1 MRTKLLR
8 CRDDVTVQLVYTSTL
23 EEYRQVLDTLGG
35 ASQAVANGELDSFRV
50 GSRSGNTAYV
60 VTTAKQRHLWGLPD
74 LTVSGRAVPVDE
86 VRALDLLHDA
96 AVDPDRAAELFPGR
110 SPEVVSALE
119 AGTPGGSWFD
129 AVRGFLSPGVRVDQ
143 AVSALD
149 GAGLPSAV
157 REALSDGLTEAFQP
171 GARRAEAELDRVQVL
186 LDLPW
191 TKCEPQRLDTEHV
204 AQVLRRT
211 HAALD
216 GVQARLLQFLGSCP
230 EARDLLTFEGPCSC
244 RRAEADAL
252 PALVVRPGW
261 AQARAS
267 VLCLAGPRGTGKT
280 SLAHAIAEAL
290 GRKSVSVSL
299 DGEATKRQIL
309 GSSRRTPGC
318 VVDGLRDA
326 KVNNPVFILEGI
338 DKVGDADEEP
348 HPLRHVLDPSS
359 REAFKDAYLA
369 VPLDLSGVLWVATA
383 TDAGA
388 IPATV
393 RDCLH
398 VVELP
403 AYTEQEKLAIAQEHL
418 LKRPFD
424 GLLPMSAGIL
434 ALEPAASAASA
445 GFATSLSS
453 PAGPVACPTVVAD
466 RVVSSV
472 EELSA
477 LSAGSPAGGSGA
489 GEPWRTAAS
498 RGDISFEPDAIR
510 RVIRDYTSEPGVKD
524 LKGCLAEI
532 CRQVALRR
540 SPEAE
545 GPDMVASG
553 LVPALLGDGSVD
565 QLPLAVRE
573 AIEAERGRNSSD
585 TSSSASRPSPW
596 IEWLENLPWT
606 KRNDAEIDLKRIRRV
621 LDARQAG
628 LKDAKAGVIEYLAAR
643 KRNPRGTGA
652 VLCFLGPPGVGKT
665 SLAQS
670 IAQAMGRRY
679 VRLPCGGLHDDTDLR
694 GHNRTWY
701 RSQPGSILRELRRVG
716 YRDPVVVLDEV
727 DKVGPA
733 PAAVLLEV
741 LDPEQQGRFR
751 DSFVE
756 FPFDLSEILF
766 IATAN
771 EWTQIPP
778 PLRDRLEVVHL
789 SGYTEAEKVAIAKT
803 HLVPGENK
811 AAGLMPTPVRV
822 TDGALRQI
830 IRDYTSEPGIRQL
843 ARRIKT
849 VCRKVALGR
858 ETGDRAL
865 DRERVTARDVRRW
878 FGADTG
884 DAEGLDRLR
893 RRLDA
898 PAIPSEV
905 RSKGREVSD
914 RLSSSGWASTDPEY
928 IRSRKYLEC
937 LADLPWN
944 LRTVQNVDL
953 AQVRAKLDEHHA
965 GLAGVKERLLD
976 HVAVHVLNPDLLNPV
991 LCLKGPEGVGKTS
1004 LAHSL
1009 ARALGRV
1016 SAQVSCGEL
1025 VDAAALLGDPRGGP
1039 GRVITELRRVG
1050 AGNPVFVLDE
1060 LDRLSDRGDLPS
1072 AVLELLELG
1081 RRAAFRDR
1089 YLDLPF
1095 DLSDVLFVATAT
1107 GSRSVPSM
1115 LRERLTV
1122 VDVPGY
1128 TLEEKQVIAVD
1139 HLLPAAIRLNGLAP
1153 EHVEVT
1159 DEALRSVIR
1168 GYAWDNGLWSL
1179 LAELDTLCRKVA
1191 RRRTEGDTS
1200 RAVITPETVTETLG
1214 APPAIETD
1222 IADRMRLPG
1231 VAVAMAW
1238 TPHGGDVVFIEVS
1251 RMPGS
1256 GEFILTGSQGDVM
1269 RESARTALSWVR
1281 ANAGRYGVDAS
1292 VFRDTDLHVH
1302 AQSSAAKE
1310 KDGASSGV
1318 ALVAALVSSFTG
1330 RPVRPDLA
1338 MTGEITLSGHILPV
1352 LGIKGKVAGARRRGL
1367 THVALPR
1374 QNEKRFEQD
1383 VDDDVRRRITVH
1395 YARRVDELLYLAL
1408 LPAQA
1413 AAGRPLDST
1422 PSRQARR

>member
-1 MRTKLLR
+1 M
-8 CRDDVTVQLVYTSTL
+8 
-23 EEYRQVLDTLGG
+23 
-35 ASQAVANGELDSFRV
+35 
-50 GSRSGNTAYV
+50 
-60 VTTAKQRHLWGLPD
+60 
-74 LTVSGRAVPVDE
+74 
-86 VRALDLLHDA
+86 
-96 AVDPDRAAELFPGR
+96 
-110 SPEVVSALE
+110 
-119 AGTPGGSWFD
+119 
-129 AVRGFLSPGVRVDQ
+129 
-143 AVSALD
+143 
-149 GAGLPSAV
+149 
-157 REALSDGLTEAFQP
+157 
-171 GARRAEAELDRVQVL
+171 
-186 LDLPW
+186 
-191 TKCEPQRLDTEHV
+191 
-204 AQVLRRT
+204 
-211 HAALD
+211 
-216 GVQARLLQFLGSCP
+216 
-230 EARDLLTFEGPCSC
+230 
-244 RRAEADAL
+244 
-252 PALVVRPGW
+252 
-261 AQARAS
+261 
-267 VLCLAGPRGTGKT
+267 
-280 SLAHAIAEAL
+280 
-290 GRKSVSVSL
+290 
-299 DGEATKRQIL
+299 
-309 GSSRRTPGC
+309 
-318 VVDGLRDA
+318 
-326 KVNNPVFILEGI
+326 
-338 DKVGDADEEP
+338 
-348 HPLRHVLDPSS
+348 DPSG

-369 VPLDLSGVLWVATA
+369 VPLDLSGVLWIATA
-383 TDAGA
+383 TDVGA
-388 IPATV
+388 IPAMV

-424 GLLPMSAGIL
+424 DPLPTSAGIL
-434 ALEPAASAASA
+434 ALEPEASAASA
-445 GFATSLSS
+445 GSASSLSS
-453 PAGPVACPTVVAD
+453 PAEPVACPTVVVD
-466 RVVSSV
+466 RVVSSI
-472 EELSA
+472 EELRA
-477 LSAGSPAGGSGA
+477 LSAGSPTEGNGA

-498 RGDISFEPDAIR
+498 RGDISFEPEAIR
-510 RVIRDYTSEPGVKD
+510 RVIRDYTSEPGVND
-524 LKGCLAEI
+524 LKGCLTEI

-545 GPDMVASG
+545 GPDMVTSG
-553 LVPALLGDGSVD
+553 LVPMLLGDGSVD
-565 QLPLAVRE
+565 PLPMAVRA
-573 AIEAERGRNSSD
+573 AIETERVRLSADSSG
-585 TSSSASRPSPW
+585 SSSLTSPW

-643 KRNPRGTGA
+643 KRNPKGTGA

-670 IAQAMGRRY
+670 IAQAMGRGY

-858 ETGDRAL
+858 ETGDRSL
-865 DRERVTARDVRRW
+865 DRQRVTARDVRRW

-914 RLSSSGWASTDPEY
+914 RLSSSGWASTDPDY
-928 IRSRKYLEC
+928 VRSREYLEC

-944 LRTVQNVDL
+944 LRTVKKVDL
-953 AQVRAKLDEHHA
+953 AQVRAKLDEHHT

-1009 ARALGRV
+1009 AGALGRV
-1016 SAQVSCGEL
+1016 SAQVNCKEL

-1039 GRVITELRRVG
+1039 GRVVTELRRVG

-1072 AVLELLELG
+1072 AVLELLEPG

-1089 YLDLPF
+1089 YVDLHF

-1128 TLEEKQVIAVD
+1128 TLEEKQLIAVD
-1139 HLLPAAIRLNGLAP
+1139 HLLPAAIRLNGLAR

-1179 LAELDTLCRKVA
+1179 LAELDLLCRKVA
-1191 RRRTEGDTS
+1191 RRRTEGDMS
-1200 RAVITPETVTETLG
+1200 RAVITPETVAETLG

-1231 VAVAMAW
+1231 VAVGMAW
-1238 TPHGGDVVFIEVS
+1238 TPHGGDVVFIEVA

-1256 GEFILTGSQGDVM
+1256 GELILTGSQGDVM

-1292 VFRDTDLHVH
+1292 AFRDTDLHVH
-1302 AQSSAAKE
+1302 AQSSAAEK

-1338 MTGEITLSGHILPV
+1338 MTGEITLSGHVLPV
-1352 LGIKGKVAGARRRGL
+1352 VGIKEKVAGACRRGL

-1383 VDDDVRRRITVH
+1383 VGDDVRRRITVH
-1395 YARRVDELLYLAL
+1395 YVRRVDELVDLVL
-1408 LPAQA
+1408 LPAEA
-1413 AAGRPLDST
+1413 ASDRPLESAL
-1422 PSRQARR
+1422 SRQAGR